1 MTFRF
6 RMNSPEGK
14 TILALVRE
22 GDYAH
27 PGEEDANALVAETL
41 SGAPI
46 RRAIDVG
53 CGRGGTADW
62 FRRHVCAMVV
72 GVDIDAASI
81 DYARRKYP
89 QVQFLQ
95 GDVMKLST
103 IAQGPFDLAYLF
115 SSFYAFPDQ
124 MRALREIR
132 AVCDAGA
139 YLFVFDYT
147 LTNGCQLPA
156 ALGSEIGRPIDPG
169 TFPTMLKEAGWEL
182 ISEVDLTD
190 RFVSWYTDLLTR
202 FERKRPEIL
211 ALAGSEWYEFVTAW
225 YGVLRDALR
234 TGLLGGAI
242 FHAVAPPVL
251 AFKADRFIESG
262 DDW

>member
-1 MTFRF
+1 MTF

-14 TILALVRE
+14 AILALVRE

-41 SGAPI
+41 SGVSI

-62 FRRHVCAMVV
+62 FHRHVCAMVV
-72 GVDIDAASI
+72 GVDIDAASV
-81 DYARRKYP
+81 DYARQKYP

-95 GDVMKLST
+95 GDVMQLSK
-103 IAQGPFDLAYLF
+103 IAQGSFDLAYLF

-124 MRALREIR
+124 MGALREIR
-132 AVCDAGA
+132 VLCNPGA
-139 YLFVFDYT
+139 HLLVFDYT
-147 LTNGCQLPA
+147 QTEGCQLPA
-156 ALGSEIGRPIDPG
+156 ALGIEIGRPIVPG
-169 TFPTMLKEAGWEL
+169 TFPSMLKETGWDMIYE
-182 ISEVDLTD
+182 IYLTNH
-190 RFVSWYTDLLTR
+190 FVRWYANLLTR

-225 YGVLRDALR
+225 YGALHDALR

-242 FHAVAPPVL
+242 FHALAAPV
-251 AFKADRFIESG
+251 
-262 DDW
+262 